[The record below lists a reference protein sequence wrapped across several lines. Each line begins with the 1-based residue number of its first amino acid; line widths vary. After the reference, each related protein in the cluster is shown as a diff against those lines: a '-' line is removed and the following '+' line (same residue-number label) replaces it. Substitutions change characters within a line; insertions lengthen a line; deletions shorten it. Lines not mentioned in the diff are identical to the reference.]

1 MTVPTVGFAG
11 YSGSGKTTLIEQL
24 VRSLKARGLRVA
36 VLKHDVHDFE
46 MDREGKDSWRFSQ
59 AGADISLLCSPQ
71 KVAFVEQKSRPFPQL
86 LSLIQDVDWILV
98 EGYKSENLAQIGL
111 YRRASGKP
119 LPHPPEHY
127 AAIVTDEDSLRP
139 QVPVFRFEEI
149 SEITDFLLKN
159 RPLFTGELP

>member
-1 MTVPTVGFAG
+1 M
-11 YSGSGKTTLIEQL
+11 
-24 VRSLKARGLRVA
+24 
-36 VLKHDVHDFE
+36 
-46 MDREGKDSWRFSQ
+46 
-59 AGADISLLCSPQ
+59 
-71 KVAFVEQKSRPFPQL
+71 EQKSRPFPQL